1 MDILQTSENV
11 FFFFSPQKLMNK
23 HGIQFCHL
31 DTFKED
37 FPAVA
42 LGR

>member
-1 MDILQTSENV
+1 MDVLQTPEKD
-11 FFFFSPQKLMNK
+11 FFPKKLMNK

-42 LGR
+42 LGH